1 MVPRHGV
8 FNIVCKM
15 KWSLLKLERKGS
27 RTFNKQGDAYFC
39 LNLINYPSG
48 FPGVIGCVDGTE
60 IVISEPGKNAKV
72 SFDINVHE

>member
-27 RTFNKQGDAYFC
+27 RTFNEQGDAYFC
-39 LNLINYPSG
+39 LILINYLQDSL
-48 FPGVIGCVDGTE
+48 V
-60 IVISEPGKNAKV
+60 
-72 SFDINVHE
+72 